1 MDLKSF
7 SIKSFLKNNLKEGDL
22 ARSFLIMFSSTMVV
36 NVINYI
42 YNLLVGRLLGPS
54 DYGVFVSLLSLFL
67 ITAGIS
73 GTIQTVITRYAA
85 ILKYENSQRTIYRY
99 FIKALQIFS
108 IVGVFVLVL
117 FFFLTPYMKR
127 FLNIDLSMPVYV
139 VGILVGISFIT
150 PIARGT
156 LQGIQDYKALSL
168 SMILDS
174 FMRLVLGIL
183 FIVLGFRVS
192 GALGSQVISGLM
204 AFGLSIFFIS
214 KLKRFDDGTYRIPKG
229 AIYKYTFLTLYTV
242 SCFLILTNLD
252 VVLVKHFFD
261 PHSAGIYSSAVT
273 IGKIVLYF
281 PGAMAIVLFPKTS
294 ELQTLSKKSVKIL
307 AKALGIV
314 FVLCVAINIIYFVA
328 PELVVKIMFGRAFLE
343 SVPYIGFYG
352 IAMTFYSLLNL
363 AVLFL
368 LSLNF
373 YSLIPVLTITSL
385 AELILISIFHR
396 NLFEVI
402 YMLILVSFISL
413 AALIAVIIFNI
424 LKNEKRIRETTIS
437 SNNSSI

>member
-1 MDLKSF
+1 VDLKSF

-54 DYGVFVSLLSLFL
+54 DYGVFVSLLSLTL
-67 ITAGIS
+67 IFAGIP

-85 ILKYENSQRTIYRY
+85 ILKYENSQKTIYRY
-99 FIKALQIFS
+99 FIRAIQIFS
-108 IVGVFVLVL
+108 VVGLFVFIL
-117 FFFLTPYMKR
+117 FFVSTPYIKR
-127 FLNIDLSMPVYV
+127 FLNIDISAPVYV
-139 VGILVGISFIT
+139 VGMLLGVSFIA

-156 LQGIQDYKALSL
+156 LQGIQDYKALSI

-174 FMRLVLGIL
+174 FLRLVFGLSL
-183 FIVLGFRVS
+183 IVLGLKVS
-192 GALGSQVISGLM
+192 GAIGSQVISAM
-204 AFGLSIFFIS
+204 IAFFIS
-214 KLKRFDDGTYRIPKG
+214 IYFILKLRSYDEGTYRIPRG
-229 AIYKYTFLTLYTV
+229 SIYKYTFLTLYTI
-242 SCFLILTNLD
+242 SCFLLLTNLD
-252 VVLVKHFFD
+252 VVLVKHFYD
-261 PHSAGIYSSAVT
+261 PHTAGIYSSAVT
-273 IGKIVLYF
+273 IGRIILYF
-281 PGAMAIVLFPKTS
+281 PGAMAIVLFPKIS

-307 AKALGIV
+307 AKALIIV
-314 FVLCVAINIIYFVA
+314 FALCVILNVIYFVA
-328 PELVVKIMFGRAFLE
+328 PGLLVRIMFGKAFLE

-373 YSLIPVLTITSL
+373 YSLIPVLTIMSL
-385 AELILISIFHR
+385 AELILINSFHR

-402 YMLILVSFISL
+402 YILILVSFISFVL
-413 AALIAVIIFNI
+413 LIFIIVFN
-424 LKNEKRIRETTIS
+424 LYKK
-437 SNNSSI
+437 SITKKE

>member
-54 DYGVFVSLLSLFL
+54 DYGVFVSLLSLTL
-67 ITAGIS
+67 IFAGIP

-85 ILKYENSQRTIYRY
+85 ILKYENSQKTIYRY
-99 FIKALQIFS
+99 FIRAIQIFS
-108 IVGVFVLVL
+108 VVGLFVFIL
-117 FFFLTPYMKR
+117 FFVSTPYIKR
-127 FLNIDLSMPVYV
+127 FLNIDISAPVYV
-139 VGILVGISFIT
+139 VGMLLGVSFIA

-156 LQGIQDYKALSL
+156 LQGIQDYKALSI

-174 FMRLVLGIL
+174 FLRLVFGLSL
-183 FIVLGFRVS
+183 IVLGLKVS
-192 GALGSQVISGLM
+192 GAIGSQVISAM
-204 AFGLSIFFIS
+204 IAFFIS
-214 KLKRFDDGTYRIPKG
+214 IYFILKLRSYDEGTYRIPRG
-229 AIYKYTFLTLYTV
+229 SIYKYTFLTLYTI
-242 SCFLILTNLD
+242 SCFLLLTNLD
-252 VVLVKHFFD
+252 VVLVKHFYD
-261 PHSAGIYSSAVT
+261 PHTAGIYSSAVT
-273 IGKIVLYF
+273 IGRIILYF
-281 PGAMAIVLFPKTS
+281 PGAMAIVLFPKIS

-307 AKALGIV
+307 AKALIIV
-314 FVLCVAINIIYFVA
+314 FALCVILNVIYFVA
-328 PELVVKIMFGRAFLE
+328 PGLLVRIMFGKAFLE

-373 YSLIPVLTITSL
+373 YSLIPVLTIMSL
-385 AELILISIFHR
+385 AELILINSFHR

-402 YMLILVSFISL
+402 YILILVSFISFVL
-413 AALIAVIIFNI
+413 LIFIIVFN
-424 LKNEKRIRETTIS
+424 LYKK
-437 SNNSSI
+437 SITKKE

>member
-1 MDLKSF
+1 VDLKSF

-36 NVINYI
+36 NVISYI
-42 YNLLVGRLLGPS
+42 YNLLVGRLLGPV
-54 DYGVFVSLLSLFL
+54 DYGVFVSLLSLFM
-67 ITAGIS
+67 ITSGIS

-99 FIKALQIFS
+99 FIKALKIFS

-117 FFFLTPYMKR
+117 FFLLTPYIKR

-139 VGILVGISFIT
+139 VGVFVGISFIT

-156 LQGIQDYKALSL
+156 LQGIQDYRALSL
-168 SMILDS
+168 NMILDS
-174 FMRLVLGIL
+174 FIRLALGIL
-183 FIVLGFRVS
+183 FIMLGFRVS
-192 GALGSQVISGLM
+192 GALGSQVISGLI

-214 KLKRFDDGTYRIPKG
+214 KLKKFDEGTYRIPRG

-261 PHSAGIYSSAVT
+261 PHTAGIYSSAVT
-273 IGKIVLYF
+273 IGKIILYF

-294 ELQTLSKKSVKIL
+294 ELQTMSKKSIRIL
-307 AKALGIV
+307 ARALIIV
-314 FVLCVAINIIYFVA
+314 FALCVIINVIYFVA
-328 PELVVKIMFGRAFLE
+328 PELMVRIMFGRTFLE
-343 SVPYIGFYG
+343 SAPYIGYYG
-352 IAMTFYSLLNL
+352 IAMIFYSLLNL

-385 AELILISIFHR
+385 AELILISIFHG

-402 YMLILVSFISL
+402 YILILVSFISFVL
-413 AALIAVIIFNI
+413 LIFIIVFN
-424 LKNEKRIRETTIS
+424 LYKK
-437 SNNSSI
+437 SITKKE